1 MKIFQI
7 LRKLIGHF
15 LHANGNLGGN
25 KKAGI
30 SIPQVESVNRCYEK
44 SQLIGKTHSNCF
56 AFFSNLLTYIL
67 CLTNV
72 LRIQHKVAW
81 D

>member
-1 MKIFQI
+1 MDLTI
-7 LRKLIGHF
+7 LVILEAPTRK
-15 LHANGNLGGN
+15 
-25 KKAGI
+25 
-30 SIPQVESVNRCYEK
+30 PVYPYPTVESVSRCCEK
-44 SQLIGKTHSNCF
+44 SQLIGKPHSNCF